1 MSVILSVRR
10 TKPAN
15 DNLMQRGFWRRL
27 GRAIDALAAYPVKH
41 ALSEQEL
48 RRVDGDIV
56 RCRKLMFPQ
65 RQRSSAVVPLRSS
78 VNRAVRTRAIKL
90 RP

>member
-1 MSVILSVRR
+1 MSVIPFDRK

-27 GRAIDALAAYPVKH
+27 GRAIDTLAAYPVKH

-65 RQRSSAVVPLRSS
+65 GQHSSAVVPLRLS
-78 VNRAVRTRAIKL
+78 VNRAVRARAMKL